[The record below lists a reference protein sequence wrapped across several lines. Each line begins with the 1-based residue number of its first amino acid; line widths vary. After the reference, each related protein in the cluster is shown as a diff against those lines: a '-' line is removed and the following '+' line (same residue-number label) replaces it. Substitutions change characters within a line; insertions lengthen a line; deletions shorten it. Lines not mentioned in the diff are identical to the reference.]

1 MTPNPA
7 IMTAVENLD
16 YRVTVGDVAAQAGLD
31 VKVAEQGLLTLATD
45 AGGHLQVSESGE
57 IAYLFP
63 DNFRG
68 VLRHKFWRLRLREWW
83 EKVWRVLFYLIR
95 ISFGILL
102 ILSLVIIMVA
112 IAIIVISIN
121 SSSERN
127 DSGGGGNNSGGGM
140 VFFPRFGFNPYWLWW
155 FDWGYYDQPY
165 RYQRQKQRERQRQRQ
180 RQRQKSRTPGKENE
194 MNFLEAVFSFL
205 FGDGNPNYNLDEQRL
220 QAIATVI
227 KNNQGAVVAEQIA
240 PYLDDLGTGY
250 ALEYEEY
257 ILPVLT
263 RFNGR
268 PEVSPDGQIVYHF
281 PELQTTATEWND
293 RPVSAYLKEKFWRFS
308 EANSGQIMLATGLGA
323 VNFVGALVLGSLLED
338 GTVAAQIGGF
348 IAFVEF
354 IYPVLLAYGVSFL
367 VLPLIRYFW
376 VQWRNGKVE
385 ERNQQRQ
392 NRAIALNQTNNLL
405 SRKIEYARQFAK
417 ERIINNQDLAYT
429 TEKGMLEQEAEQADK
444 INAEW
449 QRRLNQSDV

>member
-7 IMTAVENLD
+7 IMRAVENLD

-31 VKVAEQGLLTLATD
+31 VKVAEQGLLALATD
-45 AGGHLQVSESGE
+45 SGGHLQVSESGE

-63 DNFRG
+63 DNFRD
-68 VLRHKFWRLRLREWW
+68 VLRNKLWRLRLREWW
-83 EKVWRVLFYLIR
+83 EKVWRILFYLIR

-155 FDWGYYDQPY
+155 FDWGYYDRPY
-165 RYQRQKQRERQRQRQ
+165 RYQRQRERQRQT
-180 RQRQKSRTPGKENE
+180 SRTSGKENE

-205 FGDGNPNYNLDEQRL
+205 FGDGNPNYNLDEQRW

-240 PYLDDLGTGY
+240 PYLDDLGKGY

-257 ILPVLT
+257 ILPVLI

-281 PELQTTATEWND
+281 PELQTTAKEWHSQ
-293 RPVSAYLKEKFWRFS
+293 PVSAYLKEKPWRFS

-323 VNFVGALVLGSLLED
+323 VNFVGALVLGSLLKD
-338 GTVAAQIGGF
+338 GTVVAQIGGF
-348 IAFVEF
+348 ISFVEI
-354 IYPVLLAYGVSFL
+354 IYPLLLAYGISFL

-376 VQWRNGKVE
+376 VQWRNGKVNK
-385 ERNQQRQ
+385 RNQQRQ

-405 SRKIEYARQFAK
+405 SRKIEYAREFAK
-417 ERIINNQDLAYT
+417 ETIISNQDLAYT
-429 TEKGMLEQEAEQADK
+429 TEKNVLEQEAEQTDK
-444 INAEW
+444 IDAEW
-449 QRRLNQSDV
+449 QRRLYQSDAEDIS